1 MYMKKLG
8 INFENV
14 LAIKEE
20 LNINVLQT
28 LYKLKEIG
36 ITSLDVKYE
45 RLIGENSFL
54 KEILISGLS
63 VDSIFAFC
71 PLGEQN
77 NLKKALEIVDFAVEY
92 KVKEIMFLPEFLE
105 QGYDETAISNVKQ
118 NLRRIV
124 KYAEPFGVSIG
135 IENVGAKQY
144 PFNDENSTLDVLKS
158 VRGLH
163 LIFDGGNFLLY
174 DEDPL
179 TAVYTLAPYV
189 QRYHLKDRTLTVGGN
204 GFIELTVSGKK
215 SVVTQVGEGDAKC
228 LKVYENIKQ
237 FYPAVP
243 IVLEFPFG
251 EKDIFQKVEQSAMF
265 VHTEMFL

>member
-1 MYMKKLG
+1 MKKLG

-28 LYKLKEIG
+28 LYKLKSIG

-45 RLIGENSFL
+45 RLIGENSYL

-92 KVKEIMFLPEFLE
+92 KVKQIMFLPEFING
-105 QGYDETAISNVKQ
+105 GYDELAVYNLKQ
-118 NLRRIV
+118 NLRRVV
-124 KYAEPFGVSIG
+124 KYAETFDVSIG
-135 IENVGAKQY
+135 IENVGVKNY
-144 PFNDENSTLDVLKS
+144 PFNDEASTLDVLKS
-158 VRGLH
+158 VKGLH

-174 DEDPL
+174 DVDPL
-179 TAVYTLAPYV
+179 TAVSSLAPYV
-189 QRYHLKDRTLTVGGN
+189 QRYHLKDRSLSVCLDDFT
-204 GFIELTVSGKK
+204 EDTVSGKK
-215 SVVTQVGEGDAKC
+215 STVAEAGKGDC
-228 LKVYENIKQ
+228 SLLKVYENIKQ
-237 FYPAVP
+237 FFPAVP
-243 IVLEFPFG
+243 LVLEFPFG
-251 EKDIFQKVEQSAMF
+251 EKNIFEKVEKSAMY

>member
-1 MYMKKLG
+1 MKKLG

-28 LYKLKEIG
+28 LYKLKSIG

-45 RLIGENSFL
+45 RLIGENSYL

-77 NLKKALEIVDFAVEY
+77 NYKKALEIVDFAVEY
-92 KVKEIMFLPEFLE
+92 KVKQIMLLPEFIDG
-105 QGYDETAISNVKQ
+105 GYDETKLSNVKQ

-124 KYAEPFGVSIG
+124 KYAEAFDVSIG
-135 IENVGAKQY
+135 IENVGDKNY
-144 PFNDENSTLDVLKS
+144 PFSDEKSTLDVLKS
-158 VRGLH
+158 VKGLH
-163 LIFDGGNFLLY
+163 LIFDGGNFLSY
-174 DEDPL
+174 GVDPL
-179 TAVYTLAPYV
+179 SAVHSLAPYV
-189 QRYHLKDRTLTVGGN
+189 QRYHLKDFSINENSVLAVG
-204 GFIELTVSGKK
+204 
-215 SVVTQVGEGDAKC
+215 QGDCNC

-243 IVLEFPFG
+243 LVLEFPFG
-251 EKDIFQKVEQSAMF
+251 EKNIFENVEKSAMY
-265 VHTEMFL
+265 VYTEMFV

>member
-1 MYMKKLG
+1 MKKLG

-28 LYKLKEIG
+28 LYKLKSIG

-45 RLIGENSFL
+45 RLIGENSYL

-63 VDSIFAFC
+63 VDSLFAFC

-77 NLKKALEIVDFAVEY
+77 NYKKALEIVDFAVEY
-92 KVKEIMFLPEFLE
+92 KVKQIMLLPEFLDG
-105 QGYDETAISNVKQ
+105 GYDEIKLSNVKQ

-124 KYAEPFGVSIG
+124 KYAESFDVSIG
-135 IENVGAKQY
+135 IENVGEKNY
-144 PFNDENSTLDVLKS
+144 PFNDEASTLDVLKS
-158 VRGLH
+158 VKGLH

-174 DEDPL
+174 GVDPNQ
-179 TAVYTLAPYV
+179 AVHSLAPYV
-189 QRYHLKDRTLTVGGN
+189 QRYHLKDVSLNENSVLEVG
-204 GFIELTVSGKK
+204 
-215 SVVTQVGEGDAKC
+215 QGDCNC

-237 FYPAVP
+237 FFPAVP
-243 IVLEFPFG
+243 LVLEFPFV
-251 EKDIFQKVEQSAMF
+251 EKNIFEKVEKLAMY
-265 VHTEMFL
+265 VHTEMFI